1 MRSTLNWTQRRST
14 ARQALGI
21 CTDEE
26 LKENLQ
32 ELIPK
37 NIAWQVP
44 VVGIGNTQERLPEAT
59 VDGKLDGFWGVK
71 APAMLV
77 LDLTEERDIRKIQ
90 LHFLWKK
97 KIRVYNFTLHKS
109 VKKINLF

>member
-1 MRSTLNWTQRRST
+1 MLQNWEGRTEDCTELLEICQQLKEDERNQILQRVYILLRSKLNWTQRRST
-14 ARQALGI
+14 ARQALEI

-44 VVGIGNTQERLPEAT
+44 VVGIE
-59 VDGKLDGFWGVK
+59 
-71 APAMLV
+71 
-77 LDLTEERDIRKIQ
+77 IRSEIANRQNIQ
-90 LHFLWKK
+90 LMNK
-97 KIRVYNFTLHKS
+97 TG
-109 VKKINLF
+109 